1 MNNTRIIHD
10 FHSESTTNPTLYSS
24 KIHKLKRDQTKKDLE
39 IMLSK
44 YQNIDIAKRAKVTST
59 GITLKLSYEEMEDI
73 LEYYKSKSCQ
83 N

>member
-1 MNNTRIIHD
+1 MINTRIIHD

-39 IMLSK
+39 TMLSN
-44 YQNIDIAKRAKVTST
+44 YETIELAKRAKVTST
-59 GITLKLSYEEMEDI
+59 GITLKLSYEEMQDI
-73 LEYYKSKSCQ
+73 LEYYKSKSCK